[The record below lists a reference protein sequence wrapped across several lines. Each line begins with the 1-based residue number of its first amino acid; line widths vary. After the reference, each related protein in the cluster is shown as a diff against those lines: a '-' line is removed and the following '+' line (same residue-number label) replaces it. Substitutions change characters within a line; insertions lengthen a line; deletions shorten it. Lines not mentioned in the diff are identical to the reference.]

1 MNVVP
6 TRSPVE
12 RHADALAE
20 MHRLTEEHA
29 ALRQQA
35 QDDHIEKLR
44 LQDQVA
50 YLRECLQET
59 QASERVVTR
68 KLIKLCTA
76 FSGFGQLADIAQ
88 AVLQSTKEWEEEGKP
103 DDSGAAEL
111 VAQIGAMVQEQQ

>member
-1 MNVVP
+1 MNGVI

-20 MHRLTEEHA
+20 MQRLTEEHA

-35 QDDHIEKLR
+35 EDDHREKLR
-44 LQDQVA
+44 LQDQIL
-50 YLRECLQET
+50 YLKEQLQEA
-59 QASERVVTR
+59 QASERVVIR

-88 AVLQSTKEWEEEGKP
+88 AVLQSTKEWEEEGQP
-103 DDSGAAEL
+103 DDGAAAI
-111 VAQIGAMVQEQQ
+111 VAAFGTTQQEQQ